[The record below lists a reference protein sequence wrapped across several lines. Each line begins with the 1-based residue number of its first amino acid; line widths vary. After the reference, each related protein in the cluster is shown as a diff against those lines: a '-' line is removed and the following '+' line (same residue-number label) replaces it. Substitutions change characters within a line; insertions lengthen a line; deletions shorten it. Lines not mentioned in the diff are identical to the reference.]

1 MAVEMK
7 DPVVAKLINENDEFK
22 KLQDEHAQLE
32 SELEE
37 LSQKKFLSV
46 EEDLRFKELK
56 KMKLAGKD
64 RMTQILSQA
73 KSAE

>member
-7 DPVVAKLINENDEFK
+7 DPVVARLINENDEFK
-22 KLQDEHAQLE
+22 KLQEEHAQLE

-37 LSQKKFLSV
+37 LNQKKFLSV

-73 KSAE
+73 KSE